1 VAPQDEATYLEGA
14 AERLEADLKAV
25 KDRIKELKKPKK
37 E

>member
-1 VAPQDEATYLEGA
+1 MAPKDEVTHLEGA

-25 KDRIKELKKPKK
+25 KDRIKELRKPKK